1 MKIHK
6 ILILTFSVIG
16 TFGCTK
22 DESEDVFSQ
31 LDDYRLLKV
40 LNYNNSSDS
49 ELSTFM
55 DLKYAEDGNL
65 QRESL
70 YDYPKTLFTFR
81 EFDYEINLLVEK
93 RIFDGQVGNLRLG
106 SYIKY
111 EYSQGNL
118 VEEALY
124 SADGTLTRTDYY
136 EYEGD
141 NLVNTFKLD
150 DEFGIHHQSKYTYN
164 SLNLLIRE
172 ERFMYDQELEGYTI
186 YDHDDNLRL
195 IKTAIFNF
203 DETILQTS
211 EHKYTGNSTLPSEE
225 FYYDA
230 AGELTQHFKLIYDDF
245 KNLTE
250 TKVITSQGTN
260 TLFKKKFNGE
270 LLIEH
275 IRYAPTWG
283 YTEWTVTRY
292 EYEKIK

>member
-1 MKIHK
+1 MNIQK
-6 ILILTFSVIG
+6 ILIVSMSFIGMFS
-16 TFGCTK
+16 CTK

-31 LDDYRLLKV
+31 LDDYRLFKV
-40 LNYNNSSDS
+40 LNYSNSTDS
-49 ELSTFM
+49 KPSTFM

-70 YDYPKTLFTFR
+70 YDYPNTLFAFR
-81 EFDYEINLLVEK
+81 EYDHENNLLVEK

-106 SYIKY
+106 TYTKY
-111 EYSQGNL
+111 EYAQGNL
-118 VEEALY
+118 VKEALHL
-124 SADGTLTRTDYY
+124 ADGTLKRTDYY
-136 EYEGD
+136 EYEGK
-141 NLVNTFKLD
+141 NLVNTYKVD
-150 DEFGIHHQSKYTYN
+150 DELGIHHRYKYTYN

-172 ERFMYDQELEGYTI
+172 ERFMYDQELEGFTI

-195 IKTAIFNF
+195 ITTEIINF
-203 DETILQTS
+203 DETIIQTI
-211 EHKYTGNSTLPSEE
+211 EHKYTGNNTLPSEE

-230 AGELTQHFKLIYDDF
+230 TGELTQSRKLIYDDF
-245 KNLTE
+245 NNLTE
-250 TKVITSQGTN
+250 TMISDSQGTH

-283 YTEWTVTRY
+283 FTEWSVTRY

>member
-65 QRESL
+65 QRELL

-81 EFDYEINLLVEK
+81 EFDYEINVLVEK

-195 IKTAIFNF
+195 IKTEIFNF

-211 EHKYTGNSTLPSEE
+211 
-225 FYYDA
+225 
-230 AGELTQHFKLIYDDF
+230 
-245 KNLTE
+245 
-250 TKVITSQGTN
+250 
-260 TLFKKKFNGE
+260 
-270 LLIEH
+270 
-275 IRYAPTWG
+275 
-283 YTEWTVTRY
+283 
-292 EYEKIK
+292 